1 MSIVDRQINL
11 APNDMDV
18 RAWRARLLAW
28 SGHLPEAEN
37 EFLAILKIS
46 PKDPDDWMGLATVY
60 WHEGKLSE
68 ARRAIN
74 LAEELDPRRVDIRI
88 ARARVLRAAGERAEA
103 QSEFRMALA
112 ADPTNTDAKDGLTSL
127 RVESKHE
134 LRFGQDTDLL
144 NYDSAYHAESITLV
158 SQWSPNWATSSF
170 VSFFQRAGTEAEK
183 FAGSVTRRQPKWG
196 SLTVGGAAGHDNGV
210 IPKSEAFFNL
220 GHGLPTGEAN
230 FVRSVELTYDQHWY
244 WYQSA
249 RILALSGTALFY
261 LPNEW
266 TFSVTSIG
274 ARSSFS
280 GTGTEWRPTG
290 IARLGFPLAHR
301 RERKLTGNLYFAV
314 GTESFSVA
322 DQIGRF
328 ASQTYGGGLRYQFSA
343 RQDMTGY
350 AGYQKR
356 TQDHT
361 DTSFGLSY
369 AFHF

>member
-290 IARLGFPLAHR
+290 IARLGFPLARR

-356 TQDHT
+356 TQDRT